1 MSSANPASGV
11 ALAPYERLRAA
22 FTRARAEGRPAL
34 VCYLMGGDPSLGA
47 SEELLLA
54 LDDAGA
60 DVIELGV
67 PFSDPIADG
76 PVLQAAATRALA
88 AGTTLP
94 KLIDL
99 AGRVQGRVRAPL
111 VAMGYCNPFLA
122 LGWEKFAADGAAA
135 GLCGAIVP
143 DVPLEESEPL
153 RSALGAAGMAWIPL
167 CAPTTGDERL
177 RKLALEA
184 RGFLYY
190 VSVTGVTGARAALP
204 EDLAAKLVS
213 LRALSAA
220 PIAVGFGISTPAQ
233 AAALRG
239 QADGVVVGSA
249 IVTAHH
255 QGGVAAAAA
264 LVRGLAAALR

>member
-1 MSSANPASGV
+1 
-11 ALAPYERLRAA
+11 LREA
-22 FTRARAEGRPAL
+22 FTKAKSENRPAL

-54 LDDAGA
+54 LDAAGA

-76 PVLQAAATRALA
+76 PVLQMSATRALQ

-94 KLIDL
+94 KLITL
-99 AGRVQGRVRAPL
+99 AARVKGKVRAPL
-111 VAMGYCNPFLA
+111 VVMGYCNPFFA
-122 LGWEKFAADGAAA
+122 LGWERFAKDAADA
-135 GLCGAIVP
+135 GVCGAIVP
-143 DVPLEESEPL
+143 DVPLEEAGPL
-153 RSALGAAGMAWIPL
+153 REALAAHGLAWVPL

-177 RKLALEA
+177 EKIAAGAE
-184 RGFLYY
+184 GFLYY

-204 EDLAAKLVS
+204 EDLAARLS
-213 LRALSAA
+213 TLRRLSRA
-220 PIAVGFGISTPAQ
+220 PVAVGFGISKPEQ

-249 IVTAHH
+249 IVMAHH
-255 QGGVAAAAA
+255 TGGVQAAAE
-264 LVRGLAAALR
+264 LVRGLAKALRA

>member
-1 MSSANPASGV
+1 VTPAQ
-11 ALAPYERLRAA
+11 RLREA
-22 FTRARAEGRPAL
+22 FTKAKAEGRPAL
-34 VCYLMGGDPSLGA
+34 VCYLMGGDPTLGA

-54 LDDAGA
+54 LDAAGA

-76 PVLQAAATRALA
+76 PALQLAATRALQ

-94 KLIDL
+94 KLL
-99 AGRVQGRVRAPL
+99 ALAARVKGKLRAPL
-111 VAMGYCNPFLA
+111 VVMGYCNPFFA
-122 LGWEKFAADGAAA
+122 LGWEQFASDAAAA
-135 GLCGAIVP
+135 GICGAIVP
-143 DVPLEESEPL
+143 DVPLEEAGPL
-153 RSALGAAGMAWIPL
+153 RAALGQHGMAWVPL

-177 RKLALEA
+177 AKIAAGAE
-184 RGFLYY
+184 GFLYY

-204 EDLAAKLVS
+204 DDLAARLAT
-213 LRALSAA
+213 LHRLSAA
-220 PIAVGFGISTPAQ
+220 PVAVGFGISKPEQ

-255 QGGVAAAAA
+255 QGGVQAAAE
-264 LVRGLAAALR
+264 LVRGLAKALRG